1 MAKKEKKQK
10 TKVNSW
16 TQAGTFNTFEEADA
30 KRNKIAENP
39 AVQTKI
45 RRRHSK
51 NNFTVHYRNE
61 PEQKKDKK
69 K

>member
-1 MAKKEKKQK
+1 MSKKEKKQK
-10 TKVNSW
+10 MKVNSW
-16 TQAGTFNTFEEADA
+16 TPAGTFGTFEEADA

-61 PEQKKDKK
+61 PVQKKDKK